1 MLQYHP
7 SNPFRPV
14 NWRWEHA
21 RLLRE
26 NNYRA
31 TSHAFKQDSYTN
43 KAYMFQVDL
52 AKCTD
57 DLARWE
63 LMTRK
68 PGLYAAYMLYKRGVE
83 EDRHP
88 LRYALE
94 ARLLSAQDQESIAKA
109 LGITLETVALYEK
122 IFFNVLDKLENTDYV
137 LNCVI
142 GPSIY
147 AGLNDR
153 DYDLLWK
160 LFGYLYG
167 PLVLETFI
175 TTTTRKFR
183 PDTMEAVDAVL
194 SEDTRSSL
202 QRKVAIVARTYTVNP
217 FSQSEL
223 LNIYARFLEFEKQT
237 GSDKSQDVILQNIQV
252 MMKALPFTT
261 GSQELD
267 NVKIV
272 PTLIGD
278 NKSIELRTDEILN
291 AVVTESQVTTEDL
304 TGYKFPEDSDATK

>member
-21 RLLRE
+21 RILRE

-52 AKCTD
+52 NKCTD

-68 PGLYAAYMLYKRGVE
+68 PGIYGAYMLYKRGIE

-94 ARLLSAQDQESIAKA
+94 ARLLSAQGHESIAKA
-109 LGITLETVALYEK
+109 LGITQEVVELYEK
-122 IFFNVLDKLENTDYV
+122 IFFNVAEKLDNTDYI

-167 PLVLETFI
+167 PVVLDTFI
-175 TTTTRKFR
+175 TTTSRKFR
-183 PDTMEAVDAVL
+183 PETTDEVDAIL
-194 SEDTRSSL
+194 SEDTRSAL
-202 QRKVAIVARTYTVNP
+202 QRKVAIVARTYTINP
-217 FSQSEL
+217 FSQAEL

-252 MMKALPFTT
+252 MMQSLPFTT
-261 GSQELD
+261 GDQKLPHIKAVNALTGNS
-267 NVKIV
+267 NAV
-272 PTLIGD
+272 
-278 NKSIELRTDEILN
+278 ELRTDEILN
-291 AVVTESQVTTEDL
+291 AVATDGKPVTEDL
-304 TGYKFPEDSDATK
+304 SEYKFPEETDAT